1 MTVIL
6 PSENYHAKTK
16 EGAEISIHEARS
28 DEDYYKAYPVLLQL
42 IPDLDMQTYSQ
53 RVFVARATGY
63 RMFVAELD
71 DDAVGVIGMIHNHNL
86 HDGFVTYIEQ
96 VVVDKEHRGKGIGAL
111 LLEFAESRAKEEGCY
126 EIELD
131 IDKKDGQQAEDFY
144 MRNGYK
150 LSGKYL
156 YKELSSDND

>member
-1 MTVIL
+1 MSQSAMSDDYQT
-6 PSENYHAKTK
+6 ETK
-16 EGAEISIHEARS
+16 AGHTLTIREARS
-28 DEDYYKAYPVLLQL
+28 DADYYKAYPVLLQL

-63 RMFVAELD
+63 RMFIAEMED
-71 DDAVGVIGMIHNHNL
+71 DVVGVIGIIHNHNL

-96 VVVDKEHRGKGIGAL
+96 AVVDSEHRGKGIGSR
-111 LLEFAESRAKEEGCY
+111 LLEFAENRAKEEGCD

-131 IDKKDGQQAEDFY
+131 VDAKDGKQAEDFY
-144 MRNGYK
+144 LRNGYK

-156 YKELSSDND
+156 YKDLSER

>member
-1 MTVIL
+1 MTAIMQRAQ
-6 PSENYHAKTK
+6 YRATTK
-16 EGAEISIHEARS
+16 DGAELAIREARS

-63 RMFVAELD
+63 RMFLAEMEED
-71 DDAVGVIGMIHNHNL
+71 VVGVIGMIHNHNL

-96 VVVDKEHRGKGIGAL
+96 VVVDSEHRGKGIGAH
-111 LLEFAESRAKEEGCY
+111 LLEFAENRAREEGCD

-131 IDKKDGQQAEDFY
+131 VDDKDGEPAEKFY
-144 MRNGYK
+144 LSNGYK

-156 YKELSSDND
+156 YKNLRSE

>member
-1 MTVIL
+1 MTVIM
-6 PSENYHAKTK
+6 PNEAYRANTK
-16 EGAEISIHEARS
+16 EGTELIIREARS

-63 RMFVAELD
+63 RMFMAEMEGD
-71 DDAVGVIGMIHNHNL
+71 VVGVIGMIHNHNL

-96 VVVDKEHRGKGIGAL
+96 VVVDKDCRGKGVGSH
-111 LLEFAESRAKEEGCY
+111 LLEFAENRAKEEGCD

-131 IDKKDGQQAEDFY
+131 VDQKDGKQAEDFY
-144 MRNGYK
+144 MQNGYK

-156 YKELSSDND
+156 YKDLRTEA